1 MEARVRSRRSPLH
14 LGRISSTSSLG
25 LAGKG
30 LVWPEQAIWM
40 MQPPK
45 HLLRWFICHS
55 VFAVLALKDP
65 PLSLPLPIFT
75 SPSSHILQQ

>member
-1 MEARVRSRRSPLH
+1 MEATDRSRRSPLH

-30 LVWPEQAIWM
+30 LVWPEQAMWM

-45 HLLRWFICHS
+45 HRLRWLICHS
-55 VFAVLALKDP
+55 VLAVLALKDL
-65 PLSLPLPIFT
+65 PLSLPLSIFT
-75 SPSSHILQQ
+75 SPSSHSLQQ